1 VTPDAFMSSVPDSD
15 AAVGGPGGG
24 EFWVGAIGLHLDS
37 LRYENYRPGTVYQ
50 RGRTLR
56 RLARAIEPDKVEAA
70 STEQVRSYLSR
81 PVHPETIAVELSH
94 LRGFY
99 RWMVEE
105 DLRTDDPTA
114 KIRRPRTPRRLPR
127 PLSDEQVAHALAE
140 APDRLRP
147 WFALAAYAGL
157 RCCEIAPLRAEDVVR
172 GAQSVIVVQVSKG
185 GGMSAVPAAPHLLS
199 ILDDCELPGRG
210 WMFRRYDDQPG
221 HVTASLVSQL
231 GARWMKAND
240 IPGTMHQFRHWFGT
254 NVLGTSGGNMRVAQE
269 LLRHASP
276 VSTAIYTWVAPAE
289 TAAAVGKLPTFARNA
304 PPPAVSGGLGS

>member
-1 VTPDAFMSSVPDSD
+1 M
-15 AAVGGPGGG
+15 
-24 EFWVGAIGLHLDS
+24 
-37 LRYENYRPGTVYQ
+37 
-50 RGRTLR
+50 R
-56 RLARAIEPDKVEAA
+56 RLARAIDPDKVETATTA
-70 STEQVRSYLSR
+70 QIRTYLAR

-94 LRGFY
+94 MRGFY

-105 DLRTDDPTA
+105 DLRPDDPTA

-127 PLSDEQVAHALAE
+127 PLTDEQVSYALAN
-140 APDRLRP
+140 APERIRP

-157 RCCEIAPLRAEDVVR
+157 RCCEIAPLRAEDVMS
-172 GAQSVIVVQVSKG
+172 SVPQPLIIIQVGKG
-185 GGMSAVPAAPHLLS
+185 GGMSAVPAAPHLLV
-199 ILDDCELPGRG
+199 ILADCALPKRG
-210 WMFRRYDDQPG
+210 WLFRRYDGQPG
-221 HVTASLVSQL
+221 HVSATLVSQL

-289 TAAAVGKLPTFARNA
+289 TAAAVDKLPKF
-304 PPPAVSGGLGS
+304 GD